1 MVQEGGAVSEDRR
14 GGPGAAGEPGT
25 TVEDLS
31 FVRRLTHSQGPNFS
45 VGFRFL
51 SPPKRRAVYAAYSV
65 CRVADDIVDEVPPGG
80 STDQARRD
88 LDAWQREVEAAYA
101 GRPGT
106 AVSAAL
112 TASLDGYDIPVEGFL
127 GLIEGCRWDL
137 EKRRYATWS
146 ELERYCELVAV
157 TISDISLAIFG
168 VVEEDA
174 PVRGRSLALALQLT
188 NICRDVGEDTER
200 DRVYLPLEELER
212 FGVLEADLYSRTATP
227 AFFEMMAFEVGRAR
241 SYYREANP
249 LPRMVERDARLAVR
263 LMGLIYV
270 RILDRIAAA
279 PEAVL
284 TRRTALGRLGRLGV
298 VLAGIAGR
306 PFV

>member
-1 MVQEGGAVSEDRR
+1 VPEGGAVSEQSRASR
-14 GGPGAAGEPGT
+14 GSAGEPGAAAA
-25 TVEDLS
+25 DLS
-31 FVRRLTHSQGPNFS
+31 FVRRLTHTQGPNFS

-51 SPPKRRAVYAAYSV
+51 SPPKRRAVYAAYAV
-65 CRVADDIVDEVPPGG
+65 CRVADDIVDEVPPGA
-80 STDQARRD
+80 SPDQARRD
-88 LDAWQREVEAAYA
+88 LDAWEREVEAAYA
-101 GRPGT
+101 GRPRT

-112 TASLDGYDIPVEGFL
+112 TASLDRYAIPVEGFL

-137 EKRRYATWS
+137 VKRRYATWS
-146 ELERYCELVAV
+146 ELESYCELVAV

-168 VVEEDA
+168 VVDKRA
-174 PVRGRSLALALQLT
+174 PFHGRSLALALQLT

-212 FGVLEADLYSRTATP
+212 FGVHEAELYSRTATP
-227 AFFEMMAFEVGRAR
+227 AFLEMMAFEVERAR
-241 SYYREANP
+241 AYYREANP
-249 LPRMVERDARLAVR
+249 LPRMVERDAGLAVR

-279 PEAVL
+279 PAAVL

-298 VLAGIAGR
+298 VLAGLARR
-306 PFV
+306 PFL